1 MSNTPRSKA
10 VYIELARQ
18 DIARFRFLLEAHD
31 NLALF
36 SVLDRF
42 RAVGKVFFAPQQEQD
57 VRRALAALA
66 SELCFRVLSDSG
78 SEWISDENDKKN
90 VQG

>member
-1 MSNTPRSKA
+1 MSNTPRNKA

-42 RAVGKVFFAPQQEQD
+42 RAVGKVFF
-57 VRRALAALA
+57 
-66 SELCFRVLSDSG
+66 VL
-78 SEWISDENDKKN
+78 
-90 VQG
+90 